1 MKKLIALVMCALM
14 VLSMAACATAP
25 TPEQVDQAAA
35 AVEGAVEQAAE
46 AVKEEA
52 AKVETEVA
60 PAEAAPALA
69 DETFAIITKSAG
81 NPYNERE
88 AAGFEEVIK
97 AAGATAI
104 IKHPA
109 EITAEAQIT
118 LINELVA
125 QGVNGIAVAA
135 NDVDALE
142 TALKAAMAAGIKVV
156 SLDSSVNAASRLTHI
171 NQAGTVE
178 VAQALA
184 DAVLDLTGG
193 EGDWAI
199 LSATSTA
206 TNQNAWID
214 AQKKIMED
222 AKYAGLNLV
231 EVAYGDDEQQKSV
244 DQTKALLQ
252 NYPNLKVICAP
263 TTVGIAAAAKVIS
276 DDGLQGKVIVTG
288 LGLPSEMAENMTGDN
303 PACPY
308 MFLWNPI
315 DVGRVAGYALLEMVN
330 GALTGATGES
340 FAAAN
345 GSTYTVT
352 DAADGGTEII
362 IGPPFSFTTA
372 NIEEWK
378 TVY

>member
-1 MKKLIALVMCALM
+1 MKKLLALVLCALM
-14 VLSMAACATAP
+14 VLGMLACAAP
-25 TPEQVDQAAA
+25 K
-35 AVEGAVEQAAE
+35 AE
-46 AVKEEA
+46 
-52 AKVETEVA
+52 ETQ
-60 PAEAAPALA
+60 
-69 DETFAIITKSAG
+69 TYAIITKSAG

-88 AAGFEEVIK
+88 ASGFEEVIK
-97 AAGATAI
+97 AAGYNAI

-125 QGVNGIAVAA
+125 QGVSGIAVAA

-142 TALKAAMAAGIKVV
+142 TALKAAMDKGIKVV
-156 SLDSSVNAASRLTHI
+156 SLDSSVNAASRMTHI

-178 VAQALA
+178 VGQALV
-184 DAVLDLTGG
+184 DAVFDLTGG

-206 TNQNAWID
+206 TNQNAWIE
-214 AQKKIMED
+214 AMKEILKD
-222 AKYAGLNLV
+222 AKYANMNLV

-244 DQTKALLQ
+244 DQTKALIQ
-252 NYPNLKVICAP
+252 NYPNLKCICAP
-263 TTVGIAAAAKVIS
+263 TTVGIAAAAKVVM

-288 LGLPSEMAENMTGDN
+288 LGLPSEMAEFMTGEN

-315 DVGRVAGYALLEMVN
+315 DVGRVAGYSLIEMVN
-330 GALTGATGES
+330 GKLTGATGET
-340 FAAAN
+340 FTAAN
-345 GSTYTVT
+345 GTAYTVT

-362 IGPPFSFTTA
+362 IGPPFEFNGE

>member
-1 MKKLIALVMCALM
+1 MKKLIAIVVCLMM
-14 VLSMAACATAP
+14 VLSAFACAAP
-25 TPEQVDQAAA
+25 TTEQVDQAAA
-35 AVEGAVEQAAE
+35 AVQGAVEQAAE

-52 AKVETEVA
+52 AKVEGEAA
-60 PAEAAPALA
+60 PAAPALA
-69 DETFAIITKSAG
+69 DETFAVITKSAG

-88 AAGFEEVIK
+88 AAGFQEVIE
-97 AAGATAI
+97 AAGAKAI

-142 TALKAAMAAGIKVV
+142 TALKAAMDAGIKVV

-222 AKYAGLNLV
+222 AKYGKLNLV

-263 TTVGIAAAAKVIS
+263 TTVGIAAASKVIS

-288 LGLPSEMAENMTGDN
+288 LGLPSEMAEFMTGDAV
-303 PACPY
+303 ACPY

-315 DVGRVAGYALLEMVN
+315 DVGRVAGYTLLEMVN
-330 GALTGATGES
+330 GSLTGATGES
-340 FAAAN
+340 FTAAN
-345 GSTYTVT
+345 GTEYKVT

-362 IGPPFSFTTA
+362 IGPPFSFTTE